1 MFTGSLRRRVG
12 LATAVTAAVLAV
24 GLVAAVAQPGRATAR
39 GAPAP
44 AGQLDLLP
52 LTGLERL
59 VGAIDPL
66 VRAQL
71 PLDPRIYGA
80 YTTRPTPSRC
90 ARGAWGCIDV
100 TIGDMTSRFDGLAP
114 SCDHDAVFSL
124 LYLRVTERYKQ
135 VAATPGFFLDPR
147 RVNYEDAVFSDLY
160 TGAFDDWHAGRPA
173 TVPPIWRLALATA
186 DTRQA
191 SGTGDALLGMAAH
204 ILRDLPFTLY
214 HIGMVDHR
222 DHLAVNEM
230 LGQVYAPA
238 IDELARRFDPT
249 MQAGTIVPGTQQT
262 FMELVVQWREQGW
275 RNAQDLMAAPDAAAR
290 QQVADRIERDA
301 WTTGLTLY
309 LGTRYPVQQVTVVRD
324 AYCATHW
331 NTAAGE

>member
-1 MFTGSLRRRVG
+1 MSTGTLRRRVG

-24 GLVAAVAQPGRATAR
+24 GLVAALAQPPRAAAR
-39 GAPAP
+39 GAPAS
-44 AGQLDLLP
+44 AGLLDLLP
-52 LTGLERL
+52 LTGLEQL
-59 VGAIDPL
+59 VGAIDPV

-71 PLDPRIYGA
+71 PLDSRIYGA

-90 ARGAWGCIDV
+90 ASGAWGCIDV
-100 TIGDMTSRFDGLAP
+100 TIGDMTSRFNQLAP

-124 LYLRVTERYKQ
+124 LYLRVTERYKEF
-135 VAATPGFFLDPR
+135 AATPGSFLDPR
-147 RVNYEDAVFSDLY
+147 KVNYEDAVFSDLY
-160 TGAFDDWHAGRPA
+160 TGAYDDWHAGAPA
-173 TVPPIWRLALATA
+173 TVPPIWRLAFATA
-186 DTRQA
+186 DSRQA
-191 SGTGDALLGMAAH
+191 SGSGDAFLGMAAH

-222 DHLAVNEM
+222 DHLAINDM
-230 LGQVYAPA
+230 LESVYDEA
-238 IDELARRFDPT
+238 ITELARRFDST
-249 MQAGTIVPGTQQT
+249 MSAGTIVPGTDKV
-262 FMELVVQWREQGW
+262 FMEVVVQWREQGW

-309 LGTRYPVQQVTVVRD
+309 LGTRYPVQQATVVRD

-331 NTAAGE
+331 NS